1 MDQKIY
7 QTIRN
12 RILFMDYAPGEIINE
27 NSLAEEFG
35 VSRTPIRQ
43 IFNRLEWENLV
54 RIIPRKGTMIAEVE
68 FRKLTEVFRIRME
81 IERLIGLLAAER
93 ITKRHLES
101 LDELVVRCQ
110 DMREHEDCQ
119 RLISV
124 ELDCRNVLH
133 DAANNKILAKIS
145 NYLWSLTIRVWISIL
160 DRNNWAFEVDDMI
173 KEITLTRQALTEKTP
188 QEVGELRQQFL
199 TKFLERIKDRF

>member
-1 MDQKIY
+1 DQKIF

-101 LDELVVRCQ
+101 LDELVVRCR

-119 RLISV
+119 RLINV
-124 ELDCRNVLH
+124 ELDCRNILD

-160 DRNNWAFEVDDMI
+160 DRKNWAFEVDDMI
-173 KEITLTRQALTEKTP
+173 DEVTQTRQALTEKTP

-199 TKFLERIKDRF
+199 IKFLERIKDRF

>member
-1 MDQKIY
+1 
-7 QTIRN
+7 
-12 RILFMDYAPGEIINE
+12 MDYAPGEIINE

-101 LDELVVRCQ
+101 LDELVVRCR

-119 RLISV
+119 RLINV
-124 ELDCRNVLH
+124 ELDCRNILD

-160 DRNNWAFEVDDMI
+160 DRKNWAFEVDDMI
-173 KEITLTRQALTEKTP
+173 DEVTQTRQALTEKTP

-199 TKFLERIKDRF
+199 IKFLERIKDRF